1 MGSKRSSAE
10 RQRDLRRRATQ
21 ERHKKRTAKMHAKRM
36 IAAPPA
42 PASNEADASP
52 SVPKAPQQR
61 LSQEEAKALVRCSVL
76 LFHWSA
82 CPPAPCLCVF
92 CLFSPRIDSQPPL
105 ELISVSSVCV
115 SVSLHDS
122 WMICALASREMGV
135 WALFR
140 CCETRFET
148 IPRQFSLLF
157 SLFPPILLL
166 PSLCV
171 CARAYVCVR
180 VCMCACVILALN
192 LFADGSAQRLPSHW
206 APPFL
211 SFPFNSLS
219 VAFLFLVLGVLIQ
232 LVAFAVGRFFFFVF

>member
-1 MGSKRSSAE
+1 MSERRKGDFKQMGSKRSSAE

-115 SVSLHDS
+115 SVSLYAS

-171 CARAYVCVR
+171 CVCAR
-180 VCMCACVILALN
+180 MCACVYACV
-192 LFADGSAQRLPSHW
+192 R
-206 APPFL
+206 
-211 SFPFNSLS
+211 
-219 VAFLFLVLGVLIQ
+219 V
-232 LVAFAVGRFFFFVF
+232 